1 MTEKLDD
8 TEQAMMAYA
17 QRCADLEAERDA
29 ARDDANLF
37 ALKLVENIL
46 RSTKFMP
53 LPTEAL

>member
-29 ARDDANLF
+29 ARDDANFFVVAVLAMWFVLMF
-37 ALKLVENIL
+37 AAAG
-46 RSTKFMP
+46 SG
-53 LPTEAL
+53 A